1 MSVVCMDIRYEFIG
15 KAPSIAKDRNI
26 KSSGKAGR
34 PADIQEQHYPQ
45 PTARG
50 RKSERRDMQMNRC
63 STETTARFVF
73 FAFMAIAIVIC
84 SSGCGGSSAVP
95 PDPAVSWASS
105 SRLSLPHTQITK
117 AELDRK
123 STRL

>member
-1 MSVVCMDIRYEFIG
+1 MSVVCMDIRYELIG

-50 RKSERRDMQMNRC
+50 RKSERRDMQINRC
-63 STETTARFVF
+63 STETSARFVF

-95 PDPAVSWASS
+95 PDPAVSRSEEHTS
-105 SRLSLPHTQITK
+105 ELQSLRHLVCRLLLEKKTP
-117 AELDRK
+117 
-123 STRL
+123 